1 MKSYKMAFS
10 LTRHRSE
17 SPFKGVLFHPSA
29 NIGIFFRGKN
39 NIARCQIKGRK
50 EWKNTY
56 KSSGKEREMA
66 NEERRRMNENVF
78 RVFELALRRRERDG
92 IVIRDG
98 MP

>member
-10 LTRHRSE
+10 LTWHRSDN
-17 SPFKGVLFHPSA
+17 PLKGVLFHPSA

-50 EWKNTY
+50 EWKKYIY
-56 KSSGKEREMA
+56 KSSGKERKMA

-78 RVFELALRRRERDG
+78 RVFKLALRRRERE
-92 IVIRDG
+92 
-98 MP
+98 MES